1 MNVRLGEGWVDSFLE
16 CYTNQSLS
24 THPSPN
30 PTQMTVGLEQGWV
43 NSQYDSILECYIN
56 PSLSTHPFP
65 YPTQMN
71 VGLEQ
76 GWVDSF
82 LECYTNPSL
91 STQPSSYSTQM
102 NVGLGEGGWVV
113 SQNVIVIQVLNSFY
127 LLNRFICWLLLQF
140 LIVFNTFCCKFLQF
154 LTLQSHLT

>member
-1 MNVRLGEGWVDSFLE
+1 MNVRLGKGWVDSFLE

-43 NSQYDSILECYIN
+43 NRQYDSILECYIN

-65 YPTQMN
+65 YPTEMN

-91 STQPSSYSTQM
+91 STQPSSYPTQM
-102 NVGLGEGGWVV
+102 NVGLGEGRVGSFSLRRMLCKNGGKFERFTKIIKKSSWFK
-113 SQNVIVIQVLNSFY
+113 SQNFFAEVILIRCSF
-127 LLNRFICWLLLQF
+127 R
-140 LIVFNTFCCKFLQF
+140 
-154 LTLQSHLT
+154 

>member
-1 MNVRLGEGWVDSFLE
+1 MNVRLGEGWVDRFHE
-16 CYTNQSLS
+16 CYTNQSLA

-127 LLNRFICWLLLQF
+127 LLNRFNCWLLLQF
-140 LIVFNTFCCKFLQF
+140 LIVFNAFFVNFYSFLRF
-154 LTLQSHLT
+154 SHI

>member
-1 MNVRLGEGWVDSFLE
+1 MNVRLGEGWMDSFLE

-76 GWVDSF
+76 GQVDSF

-91 STQPSSYSTQM
+91 STQPSSYPTQM
-102 NVGLGEGGWVV
+102 NVGLGEGRVGSFSECYSDPSVE
-113 SQNVIVIQVLNSFY
+113 QFY
-127 LLNRFICWLLLQF
+127 LLNRFNCWLLLQF
-140 LIVFNTFCCKFLQF
+140 LIVFNAFFVNFYSFLRF
-154 LTLQSHLT
+154 SHI